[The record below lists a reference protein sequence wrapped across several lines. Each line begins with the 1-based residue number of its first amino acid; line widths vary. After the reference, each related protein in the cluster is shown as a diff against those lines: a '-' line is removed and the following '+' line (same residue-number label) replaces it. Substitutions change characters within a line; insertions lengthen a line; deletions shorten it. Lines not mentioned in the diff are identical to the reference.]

1 MSKLDAAL
9 QMGSSRTRIAFA
21 EELPEDLRTLLA
33 ANTGEGQVWRAIG
46 ARDLWTRAGYLPPAS
61 LPDTAL
67 ASADTQEDILRA
79 SPPRA
84 EAMLSRLLQDS
95 YPPLRGEWLRLA
107 GLHNCRIPARLLPRM
122 LEVGSGQQALRPAIV
137 AVLGT
142 RGHWLARQHAQWT
155 WAASNPGDDDGDLA
169 AQWESGTPAQRRLAL
184 RELRA
189 RDPAAALQRLQAGW
203 NQESPED
210 RALLLPCLDVA
221 LSLADEAFLEAAL
234 DDRRKEVRQQAQ
246 QLLQTLPG
254 CALQQRML
262 ERLAPLLRL
271 ERRMLFPDRL
281 DVALPAEI
289 DKSMLRDGIGAQRW
303 PQLGEKAGWLAD
315 MLAAL
320 SPAHWTVLFDK
331 PAAQCLKLA
340 AGNEFHGA
348 LVQGWSGALLRDMNA
363 DTGRPAAAPGD
374 WLQALTSHW
383 LATDGVRVHYPRDF
397 FCAYGVLPAADMHA
411 RLGQL
416 VDATSTAWSD
426 QQWPLLNVL
435 ADAARASTAPWPAAL
450 SLAVMQ
456 RLRSGLP
463 AFSISAWQFKPV
475 FEAFAQVLDPAA
487 MATCETGWPTAMPAW
502 ASWQA
507 PVEDMFS
514 VIRFRHALSLSFQ
527 EQF

>member
-21 EELPEDLRTLLA
+21 EELPEELRTLLA

-155 WAASNPGDDDGDLA
+155 WAASKPGDDDGDLA
-169 AQWESGTPAQRRLAL
+169 ARWESGTPAQRRLAL

-189 RDPAAALQRLQAGW
+189 RDPAAALQCLQASW

-210 RALLLPCLDVA
+210 RALLLPCLHVA

-234 DDRRKEVRQQAQ
+234 DDRRKEVRLQAQ

-254 CALQQRML
+254 CAQ
-262 ERLAPLLRL
+262 
-271 ERRMLFPDRL
+271 
-281 DVALPAEI
+281 
-289 DKSMLRDGIGAQRW
+289 IGR
-303 PQLGEKAGWLAD
+303 
-315 MLAAL
+315 
-320 SPAHWTVLFDK
+320 AHV
-331 PAAQCLKLA
+331 
-340 AGNEFHGA
+340 
-348 LVQGWSGALLRDMNA
+348 
-363 DTGRPAAAPGD
+363 
-374 WLQALTSHW
+374 
-383 LATDGVRVHYPRDF
+383 
-397 FCAYGVLPAADMHA
+397 
-411 RLGQL
+411 
-416 VDATSTAWSD
+416 
-426 QQWPLLNVL
+426 
-435 ADAARASTAPWPAAL
+435 
-450 SLAVMQ
+450 
-456 RLRSGLP
+456 
-463 AFSISAWQFKPV
+463 
-475 FEAFAQVLDPAA
+475 
-487 MATCETGWPTAMPAW
+487 
-502 ASWQA
+502 
-507 PVEDMFS
+507 
-514 VIRFRHALSLSFQ
+514 
-527 EQF
+527 